1 MITRP
6 ANSQMLFSLAVAI
19 LDQYSHEDIGN
30 VANPMLDDFIA
41 TMRVHPSPEA
51 VAKEAAK
58 VMFTRYRECSHD
70 AQQRLF
76 TLAER
81 CAEEA
86 QHSDELPQTSPYVW
100 VSMRDEAYAINYARL
115 LIKLSPVLEA
125 EFFIDQL
132 ASMVFCASD
141 PIGITFTI
149 AKLVY
154 QHLPPMQRFSP
165 ETIKILT
172 EGTFSTDSLN
182 IQGTFSAQILEAIE
196 NTYRMIILVNK
207 SPSNGDPQPTTF
219 MRKHLES

>member
-6 ANSQMLFSLAVAI
+6 ADTRLLRMLAAVILEQYSEKQIAEIAKPMTRDFLAV
-19 LDQYSHEDIGN
+19 
-30 VANPMLDDFIA
+30 
-41 TMRVHPSPEA
+41 MRVHPSPND
-51 VAKEAAK
+51 VAKAAAI
-58 VMFTRYRECSHD
+58 VMNTRFNGISHE
-70 AQQRLF
+70 AQQYLF
-76 TLAER
+76 TLAGQCTDDALHVQESL
-81 CAEEA
+81 
-86 QHSDELPQTSPYVW
+86 QSLGGNW
-100 VSMRDEAYAINYARL
+100 VTFNEKQFVKNYAVL
-115 LIKLSPVLEA
+115 LITLANKLEPQ
-125 EFFIDQL
+125 FFLDQL

-141 PIGITFTI
+141 PIDITFTI

-172 EGTFSTDSLN
+172 EGTVSTDSLN

-207 SPSNGDPQPTTF
+207 NPSNGDPQPTIF